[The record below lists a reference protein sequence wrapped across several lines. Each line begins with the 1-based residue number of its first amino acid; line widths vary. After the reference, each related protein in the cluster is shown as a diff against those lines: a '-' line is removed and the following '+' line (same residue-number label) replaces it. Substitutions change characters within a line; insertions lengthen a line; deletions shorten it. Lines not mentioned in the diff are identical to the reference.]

1 MMQQSSCERGL
12 QQGRHQRNCSQSWP
26 LFARVYK
33 HAARGPAQHLS
44 HLSFAEV
51 ARYHVLQD
59 ACSSVQR
66 RPEVNAGGGG
76 SMLENMPQ
84 PSNPACGALAE
95 LPTARL
101 ACSRR
106 VAGADGDVQMS
117 RVRNEIVFFPRF
129 LDGDELRGLP
139 SGRGAAPEAGEGDK
153 ANAPPCSAAALA
165 GREC

>member
-1 MMQQSSCERGL
+1 MMQQSSCVCGL

-26 LFARVYK
+26 LFTRVYK

-44 HLSFAEV
+44 HLSFADV
-51 ARYHVLQD
+51 ARYHLLQD
-59 ACSSVQR
+59 ACSTVQR

-84 PSNPACGALAE
+84 PSNQACGALAE

-106 VAGADGDVQMS
+106 VAGADGDIPRLPNKARS
-117 RVRNEIVFFPRF
+117 AWRSSTWATVRRSPCRRRPARREDR
-129 LDGDELRGLP
+129 LLP
-139 SGRGAAPEAGEGDK
+139 DPK
-153 ANAPPCSAAALA
+153 
-165 GREC
+165 